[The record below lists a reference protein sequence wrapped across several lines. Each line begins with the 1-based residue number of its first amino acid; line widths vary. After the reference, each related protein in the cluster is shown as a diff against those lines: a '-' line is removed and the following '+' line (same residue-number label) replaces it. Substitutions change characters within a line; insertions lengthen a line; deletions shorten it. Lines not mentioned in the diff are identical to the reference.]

1 MSCDCPHTTTTTA
14 ITEKGRRS
22 PIDTNEQAMLT
33 ILKAATERVASGA
46 LPPRGS
52 GVEKLLQNNRNWAEN
67 VKKIDPEYF
76 AQLSKQQTPQYLWI
90 GCSDSRVPA
99 NQVLGLAPGEVFV
112 HRNIANVVSRVDLNC
127 MSVVQFAVEVLKVEH
142 IIVCGHYN
150 CGGVKAANTNM
161 RLGLVDNW
169 IMNVVDIK
177 NRYSAILDKIPAEH
191 KDDALSELNVI
202 CQVRNVVESTV
213 MQDWWKGY
221 RKGDRQDGGEWDG
234 DIEHLEDPLPI
245 DLSASGTP
253 IIPKHNVEV
262 HGWVYKLVDGHVVP
276 LIKVT
281 PRDDLTAVVR
291 KAFADVLHRYTTFQ
305 TEGFSMEAST
315 PYHHRA

>member
-1 MSCDCPHTTTTTA
+1 MSCCPDHSS
-14 ITEKGRRS
+14 GRRAS
-22 PIDTNEQAMLT
+22 IDTNEEAMRT
-33 ILKAATERVASGA
+33 ILKAATERVASGK

-52 GVEKLLQNNRNWAEN
+52 GVEKLLQNNRNWADS

-76 AQLSKQQTPQYLWI
+76 TQLSKQQNPQYLWI

-127 MSVVQFAVEVLKVEH
+127 LSVVQFAVEVLKVEH

-150 CGGVKAANTNM
+150 CGGVKAANANM

-191 KDDALSELNVI
+191 KDSALSELNVI

-221 RKGDRQDGGEWDG
+221 RKGERQDGGVDLG
-234 DIEHLEDPLPI
+234 DVDHLDEPVPM
-245 DLSASGTP
+245 SASGAP
-253 IIPKHNVEV
+253 VDPKHNVEV
-262 HGWVYKLVDGHVVP
+262 HGWVYGLHDGLVVT

-281 PRDDLTAVVR
+281 PRDDLTTVVR
-291 KAFADVLHRYTTFQ
+291 KAFADVLHRYTNVRVA
-305 TEGFSMEAST
+305 EGISMEAAT
-315 PYHHRA
+315 PSYQS

>member
-1 MSCDCPHTTTTTA
+1 MSCNCPHTTTS
-14 ITEKGRRS
+14 EKDDRRS
-22 PIDTNEQAMLT
+22 SINTNEQAMLT
-33 ILKAATERVASGA
+33 ILTAATERVSDSK

-52 GVEKLLQNNRNWAEN
+52 GVEKLLENNRNWAAS

-76 AQLSKQQTPQYLWI
+76 SELAKVQTPQYLYI

-142 IIVCGHYN
+142 VIVCGHYN
-150 CGGVKAANTNM
+150 CGGVKAANANL

-169 IMNVVDIK
+169 IMNVVDVK
-177 NRYSAILDKIPAEH
+177 NRYSAILDKIPDEH
-191 KDDALSELNVI
+191 KDDALCELNVI

-221 RKGDRQDGGEWDG
+221 RQGARPDGSEWDG
-234 DIEHLEDPLPI
+234 DIEHIDEPLPVN
-245 DLSASGTP
+245 LSASGTP
-253 IIPKHNVEV
+253 IVPKHNVEV
-262 HGWVYKLVDGHVVP
+262 HGWIYKLVDGHVVP

-291 KAFADVLHRYTTFQ
+291 KAFADVLHRYTTIQ
-305 TEGFSMEAST
+305 TEGFSMEPST
-315 PYHHRA
+315 PYYRSS

>member
-1 MSCDCPHTTTTTA
+1 MPCDCPHTTTA
-14 ITEKGRRS
+14 EKDGRRPS
-22 PIDTNEQAMLT
+22 IDTNEQAMLT
-33 ILKAATERVASGA
+33 ILKAATERVASGV
-46 LPPRGS
+46 LPSRGS

-76 AQLSKQQTPQYLWI
+76 TQLSKQQTPQYLWI

-127 MSVVQFAVEVLKVEH
+127 LSVVQFAVEVLKVEH
-142 IIVCGHYN
+142 VIVCGHYN

-221 RKGDRQDGGEWDG
+221 RKGDRQDGEWDG
-234 DIEHLEDPLPI
+234 DMDRIDDPLPAVN
-245 DLSASGTP
+245 LSASGTP
-253 IIPKHNVEV
+253 IVPKHNVEV
-262 HGWVYKLVDGHVVP
+262 HGWVYGLKDGLVVP

-291 KAFADVLHRYTTFQ
+291 KAFADVLHRYTTLQ
-305 TEGFSMEAST
+305 AEGFSMEAAT
-315 PYHHRA
+315 PAYCS